1 MVTKNYNVS
10 FQVFTMATTGERN
23 RCVYPR
29 HPVSIDIKT
38 STVFHFFV
46 SRNSVKKH
54 LLQLKYTP
62 PQRFY

>member
-1 MVTKNYNVS
+1 
-10 FQVFTMATTGERN
+10 MATTGERN